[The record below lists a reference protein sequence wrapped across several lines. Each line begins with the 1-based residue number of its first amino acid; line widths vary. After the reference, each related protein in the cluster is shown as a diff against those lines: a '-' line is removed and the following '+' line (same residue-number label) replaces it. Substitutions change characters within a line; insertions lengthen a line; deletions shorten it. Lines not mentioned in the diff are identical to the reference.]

1 MRTLVFVAVLA
12 LVGCGQPA
20 DTIRVDASL
29 EDGHPLRDTSRPFV
43 GTDGAPGPELVTE
56 EYLQRQISEKM
67 ADAIARPFAYMWTRS
82 HWPSTVSRAVTDWPK
97 REWGYRFHNAHGY
110 ATNVLEGQAY
120 APDFLFVSLPN
131 PIYDGGDVKTG
142 DCRTLPNSG
151 VKQTGDYQI
160 IDNTTGDD
168 DVDRTL
174 ETTVSDTLDEAIT
187 LNESVEFSNSTTVE
201 AGADIGGI
209 SGSASDT
216 FSETLGIDKSKT
228 SDHSTTTS
236 RTVTTEWVVTPK
248 SKSVAVFSSDRTVI
262 DCDVSIG
269 ADLNWPGLEVRL
281 GRGFQPLTSEN
292 DLHGRGAPWEGVN
305 PMSRFLTAVT
315 DRGAIAFPGGGGVE
329 DLWRLL
335 KGFDV
340 RGGSG
345 LRNQKWTPAILDTI
359 EGFADP
365 ANRFLSFNGTRRT
378 VSNDSASVTFIDVT
392 GVSNGDIDRL
402 YGQAGAPIG
411 GGQ

>member
-1 MRTLVFVAVLA
+1 M
-12 LVGCGQPA
+12 
-20 DTIRVDASL
+20 
-29 EDGHPLRDTSRPFV
+29 
-43 GTDGAPGPELVTE
+43 
-56 EYLQRQISEKM
+56 
-67 ADAIARPFAYMWTRS
+67 
-82 HWPSTVSRAVTDWPK
+82 
-97 REWGYRFHNAHGY
+97 
-110 ATNVLEGQAY
+110 
-120 APDFLFVSLPN
+120 
-131 PIYDGGDVKTG
+131 
-142 DCRTLPNSG
+142 
-151 VKQTGDYQI
+151 
-160 IDNTTGDD
+160 
-168 DVDRTL
+168 
-174 ETTVSDTLDEAIT
+174 SDTLDEAIT

-269 ADLNWPGLEVRL
+269 ADLNWPGLTIRL
-281 GRGFQPLTSEN
+281 GRGFQPLTGEN
-292 DLHGRGAPWEGVN
+292 DLHGRGSQWEGAN
-305 PMSRFLTAVT
+305 PMSRFLTEVT
-315 DRGAIAFPGGGGVE
+315 DRGAISFPGGGGVE

-345 LRNQKWTPAILDTI
+345 LRNQKWTPAILDAI
-359 EGFADP
+359 EGFAVP
-365 ANRFLSFNGTRRT
+365 ENRFLSFNGTRRT

-411 GGQ
+411 GG